1 MARCVATR
9 RASLRRSAII
19 QPSGADFREFGPVL
33 DTMLKGAW
41 KSGYD
46 RLKLFRVVRDM
57 LLTDWGSRGRM
68 FDQFNGT
75 PLNTIRLLT
84 MMRTEFHPNGPLTA
98 YAREVCGIPLVEGQI
113 AVKQQ
118 VADYV
123 RAQDVA
129 HR

>member
-1 MARCVATR
+1 
-9 RASLRRSAII
+9 
-19 QPSGADFREFGPVL
+19 
-33 DTMLKGAW
+33 
-41 KSGYD
+41 
-46 RLKLFRVVRDM
+46 
-57 LLTDWGSRGRM
+57 M

-113 AVKQQ
+113 TVKQQ

-129 HR
+129 HG

>member
-1 MARCVATR
+1 
-9 RASLRRSAII
+9 
-19 QPSGADFREFGPVL
+19 
-33 DTMLKGAW
+33 MLKGAW
-41 KSGYD
+41 NSGRD
-46 RLKLFRVVRDM
+46 RLKLFRVIRDI
-57 LLTDWGSRGRM
+57 LLTDWGGRARM

-75 PLNTIRLLT
+75 PLNTIRILT

-113 AVKQQ
+113 TVKQQ